1 MKSLY
6 FIISTQI
13 RRPVNVVENRIQ
25 RNKIYLYIKTC
36 LSCMIQSYNRI
47 LFNMSTHKE
56 IEKTYPLHIQ
66 RNRFDG
72 I

>member
-1 MKSLY
+1 
-6 FIISTQI
+6 
-13 RRPVNVVENRIQ
+13 
-25 RNKIYLYIKTC
+25 
-36 LSCMIQSYNRI
+36 MIQSYNRI